1 MSDQYVGEIRMFAG
15 NYAPVGWALCN
26 GQLLSISENEV
37 LYVVLGTTFGGD
49 GQTTFGV
56 PDLRGRVP
64 IHTSSAM
71 PLGSLGGTE
80 TVTLMTQQLPV
91 HTHIASATT
100 NTGNLASPENAVWAS
115 ITNYSDDT
123 SKVVSMGANAITP
136 SGGSQ
141 PHNNMMPT
149 TAVSFIIA
157 LVGIFPSE
165 G

>member
-15 NYAPVGWALCN
+15 NYAPQGWALCN
-26 GQLLSISENEV
+26 GQLLNISQYEV
-37 LYVVLGTTFGGD
+37 LYVLIGTTYGGD
-49 GQTTFGV
+49 GRTTFAL

-64 IHTSSAM
+64 IHNNNAM

-80 TVTLMTQQLPV
+80 KVTLTTQQLPA

-100 NTGNLASPENAVWAS
+100 ITGDVSSPANGVWAA
-115 ITNYSDDT
+115 INNYSDDT
-123 SKVVSMGANAITP
+123 SKLVSMSASGIAAA
-136 SGGSQ
+136 GGSQ
-141 PHNNMMPT
+141 AHDNMMPS

-157 LVGIFPSE
+157 LEGIFPSE